1 MIMPELARLPPTI
14 QARLD
19 ISKWRSFLLR
29 IEIFLL
35 NLPGKGVNSG
45 FIFME
50 ITGTEGMIG
59 EREKAKETER
69 EKGKADELLSLCP
82 LCSTKTFKLHKCCIW
97 GKLNWIY
104 VAQALNANCDWHL
117 RGWHFFP

>member
-1 MIMPELARLPPTI
+1 MIMLELAPLPPTI

-29 IEIFLL
+29 MEIFLL
-35 NLPGKGVNSG
+35 NLPGMGVNSG

-50 ITGTEGMIG
+50 ITGMG
-59 EREKAKETER
+59 EREK
-69 EKGKADELLSLCP
+69 EKRKADELFSLCP
-82 LCSTKTFKLHKCCIW
+82 PCSTKTFKLHKCCIW
-97 GKLNWIY
+97 GELNWIY

-117 RGWHFFP
+117 RGWHFFHD

>member
-1 MIMPELARLPPTI
+1 MIMPELAPLPPSI

-19 ISKWRSFLLR
+19 ISKWRSCLLR

-50 ITGTEGMIG
+50 ITGTAGMMR
-59 EREKAKETER
+59 ERER
-69 EKGKADELLSLCP
+69 GKADELLSLCP
-82 LCSTKTFKLHKCCIW
+82 PCSTKTFKLHKCCIC
-97 GKLNWIY
+97 GELNWIY
-104 VAQALNANCDWHL
+104 VAQALNAKCDWHL
-117 RGWHFFP
+117 RGWPFFP